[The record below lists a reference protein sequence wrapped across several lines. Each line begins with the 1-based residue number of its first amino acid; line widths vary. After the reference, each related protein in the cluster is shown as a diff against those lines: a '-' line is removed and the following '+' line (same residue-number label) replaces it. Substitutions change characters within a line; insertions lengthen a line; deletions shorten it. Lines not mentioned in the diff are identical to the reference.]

1 VRCRAPPLVR
11 FQFAAGA
18 DPGSRSKA
26 FLPDDRRALDA
37 PLTSIITTEVEVA
50 SAKGCGRPSA
60 PVRRDL
66 QTVPGLFWGHSHR
79 FDDIRVTSAYHP
91 DSGGIAD
98 VAARRICATHGSL
111 RLFQEHAKWC
121 NLQSASCQWDMPK
134 SRKLRTAPVPS
145 AGKHCAIHSILGLR
159 ALDRCACP
167 HRYTFRRTT
176 AQTVKSG
183 AKGIDGDVSD

>member
-1 VRCRAPPLVR
+1 MRCRARPLVR
-11 FQFAAGA
+11 FHFAAGA

-37 PLTSIITTEVEVA
+37 PLASIITTGVEVA

-60 PVRRDL
+60 PVRREPP
-66 QTVPGLFWGHSHR
+66 VHR
-79 FDDIRVTSAYHP
+79 FDDIRVASAYP
-91 DSGGIAD
+91 PIAAVSRTSRRVAFVPGTEVPGSFRRTRSGVIF
-98 VAARRICATHGSL
+98 RR
-111 RLFQEHAKWC
+111 
-121 NLQSASCQWDMPK
+121 CQWDMPK

-159 ALDRCACP
+159 VLDRCACA
-167 HRYTFRRTT
+167 HRNAFRRTT
-176 AQTVKSG
+176 AQTVKSA